1 MQQVYVKFDDVEH
14 VRNFLNVIE
23 KFETDFDLGSGRRIV
38 DAKSVLGVFA
48 LDLTKPQRLR
58 FESEDQEIF
67 EKLKPFLA

>member
-23 KFETDFDLGSGRRIV
+23 KFETDFDLGSGRRVV
-38 DAKSVLGVFA
+38 DAKSILGVFA